1 MTGAEGGVPAV
12 TARRRSRRGERVL
25 AGVGMRAR
33 GLRVEI
39 AGRVLL
45 DEVDFEIES
54 GEVVAL
60 LGPNGAGKST
70 LLACLAGD
78 RTPTSG
84 DVELDGAPLS
94 TWSPR
99 QRAQRRAVLTQQAQV
114 AFPFTAAE
122 VVRMGRAPWAGTPEA
137 ATDSAVVDASLR
149 EADVADLADR
159 TFPALSGGERARVA
173 FARLLAQ
180 RTPVLLLD
188 EPTAALD
195 LGHQEQLL
203 QTVRARADAGA
214 AVVVVVHDLSLAAA
228 WADRVVLLHGGRTV
242 ATGSARAVLTEETV
256 SRVYGHPVTVL
267 DDPATG
273 APLVIPRRTPR
284 SG

>member
-1 MTGAEGGVPAV
+1 MTGALGGVPAGA
-12 TARRRSRRGERVL
+12 ARRRSRREERVL
-25 AGVGMRAR
+25 AGAGMRAR
-33 GLRVEI
+33 GLRVEV
-39 AGRVLL
+39 AGRALL
-45 DEVDFEIES
+45 DTVDFDVDP

-70 LLACLAGD
+70 LLSCLAGD

-84 DVELDGAPLS
+84 GVELDGAPLS

-122 VVRMGRAPWAGTPEA
+122 IVRMGRAPWAGTPEA
-137 ATDSAVVDASLR
+137 TADSAVVDAALR
-149 EADVADLADR
+149 EADVAGLADR
-159 TFPALSGGERARVA
+159 TFSALSGGERARVA

-180 RTPVLLLD
+180 QTPVLLLD

-203 QTVRARADAGA
+203 QTVRARADDGA
-214 AVVVVVHDLSLAAA
+214 AVVVVLHDLSLAAA
-228 WADRVVLLHGGRTV
+228 WSDRVVLLDSGRTV
-242 ATGSARAVLTEETV
+242 AAGSARSVFTEETV
-256 SRVYGHPVTVL
+256 SRIYGHPVTIL
-267 DDPATG
+267 DDPGTG

-284 SG
+284 IG